1 MVDNAPWKRYGVDRR
16 PGQGKGR
23 TKGMPPPARGGHEGV
38 GSSAMAT
45 ILAADYGRDDFLALG
60 SPLVSTLRAWGYEV
74 VEAEN
79 SLDVLQQASRVHPD
93 AVVLYDTLP
102 ALEALCAALH
112 QHVATQGI
120 PILILH
126 EQVQQMR
133 FTDMVMIDPQ
143 YRLGKS
149 PRQFD
154 PQELRRLLEQVC
166 A

>member
-1 MVDNAPWKRYGVDRR
+1 
-16 PGQGKGR
+16 
-23 TKGMPPPARGGHEGV
+23 
-38 GSSAMAT
+38 MAT
-45 ILAADYGRDDFLALG
+45 ILVADYGRDDFLTLG

-79 SLDVLQQASRVHPD
+79 SLDVLQQAGRVHPD
-93 AVVLYDTLP
+93 AVLLYDTLP
-102 ALEALCAALH
+102 AIEALHAMLPQQDAT
-112 QHVATQGI
+112 QHV

-126 EQVQQMR
+126 EQVQQMQ
-133 FTDMVMIDPQ
+133 FTDMVMVDPQ

-154 PQELRRLLEQVC
+154 LHELRRLLDQVF

>member
-1 MVDNAPWKRYGVDRR
+1 
-16 PGQGKGR
+16 
-23 TKGMPPPARGGHEGV
+23 
-38 GSSAMAT
+38 MAT
-45 ILAADYGRDDFLALG
+45 ILIADYGRNDFLALG
-60 SPLVSTLRAWGYEV
+60 SPLVSALRAWGYEV

-79 SLDVLQQASRVHPD
+79 SRDVLQQVSRVHPD
-93 AVVLYDTLP
+93 AVLLYDTLP
-102 ALEALCAALH
+102 ALEALRAMLH
-112 QHVATQGI
+112 QHVATEPI

-126 EQVQQMR
+126 EQVQQMQ

-154 PQELRRLLEQVC
+154 PHALKRLLAQVF